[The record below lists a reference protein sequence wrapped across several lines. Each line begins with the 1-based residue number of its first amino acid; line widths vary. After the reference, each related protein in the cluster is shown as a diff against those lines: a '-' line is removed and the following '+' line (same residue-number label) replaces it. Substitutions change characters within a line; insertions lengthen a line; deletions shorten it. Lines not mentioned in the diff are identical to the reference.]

1 MKTSIESVA
10 VIGAGALGLLY
21 ADALSHVLGDGVFFL
36 AGQERRTKISE
47 TVYGINGRDARFR
60 AVSQPD
66 MGVKPDLVIVAVKN
80 HHLESIVPLLEA
92 AVGEETVVISVLNG
106 ISSEE
111 FIRRHAPAARLL
123 YCVALGMD
131 AVKEGDSL
139 RFTNPGRLLVG
150 TEDNNAHD
158 PCLRLLTD
166 LFRRCGIAYEVP
178 RDIIRSL
185 WWKWM
190 INIGVN
196 QVSAVTGAV
205 YGLFMQV
212 EELKSLMDDAMKETV
227 EVARAEEVDLTE
239 QDIREWYT
247 VLNGLGAA
255 GKTSMLQDVEAK
267 RKGEV
272 DAFSGALIEI
282 ARRHAIPVPVNETLF
297 RIVKAIEATY

>member
-21 ADALSHVLGDGVFFL
+21 ADALSPVLGDGVFFA
-36 AGQERRTKISE
+36 AGEERRTKINH
-47 TVYGINGRDARFR
+47 TVYSINGRDARFR
-60 AVSQPD
+60 AVSPD
-66 MGVKPDLVIVAVKN
+66 DLEAKPDLLIVAVKN
-80 HHLESIVPLLEA
+80 HHLESIVPLLEGCA
-92 AVGEETVVISVLNG
+92 GKETAVISVLNG

-111 FIRRHAPAARLL
+111 FIRRHAPAARVL
-123 YCVALGMD
+123 YGVALGMD
-131 AVKEGDSL
+131 AVKEGNSL
-139 RFTNPGRLLVG
+139 CFTNPGRLLVG
-150 TEDNNAHD
+150 TEENGPDD
-158 PCLRLLTD
+158 PCLRLVTD
-166 LFRRCGIAYEVP
+166 LFTRCGVAYEVP

-205 YGLFMQV
+205 YGLFQQMD
-212 EELKSLMDDAMKETV
+212 ELKALMDDAMKETV
-227 EVARAEEVDLTE
+227 EVARAEKVDLTE

-247 VLNGLGAA
+247 VLNGLGPE

-272 DAFSGALIEI
+272 DAFSGALIEL
-282 ARRHAIPVPVNETLF
+282 ARRHGIPVPVNETLY